1 MKEAQKTL
9 AKKPTAKV
17 TRRRISSQATKGKR
31 TTRAKARTAPKEK
44 SVGTAAKLPAFYT
57 DAITIMD
64 EQGIEPALLHLYQ
77 GMHEKIANEDYA
89 EIDALME
96 RALADE
102 RYLDLNIGLLSSSGP
117 KRQKLSQWEAL
128 RTRLAATLKKLGEDP
143 EAALP
148 LP

>member
-9 AKKPTAKV
+9 AKKPTAKA
-17 TRRRISSQATKGKR
+17 TRRRISSQVTKGKR
-31 TTRAKARTAPKEK
+31 KTRAKARTATRGK
-44 SVGTAAKLPAFYT
+44 SVCTTAMLPAFYL

-96 RALADE
+96 RPVENE

-117 KRQKLSQWEAL
+117 KRHKLSQWEAL

-148 LP
+148 VL